1 MIQQCSHRN
10 DIYHSEPL
18 IGRYHQL
25 AVIWRY
31 DGCSILNCRN
41 DKVTFYD
48 LGTGGKKKFCQS
60 NPEVILF
67 LFVIY
72 LILFYFEYVVDNSC
86 ILCLVCKEKHK
97 LPRKKTW
104 MLLVVWTLGSGA
116 CQPLVVIISITTTD
130 TLQHSG
136 KKSPKNIFFFTLLYS
151 VSHRRN
157 VKNVCVTH
165 ETFFVVLLNKKE
177 ISFGFKNSLIKCF

>member
-72 LILFYFEYVVDNSC
+72 FILFYFEYVVDNSC

-136 KKSPKNIFFFTLLYS
+136 KNLLKTFFFFPFFFL
-151 VSHRRN
+151 VSPRRN
-157 VKNVCVTH
+157 LKKCIVTH
-165 ETFFVVLLNKKE
+165 ETFSVVLLNKKE
-177 ISFGFKNSLIKCF
+177 ISFGFKNYLIKCF